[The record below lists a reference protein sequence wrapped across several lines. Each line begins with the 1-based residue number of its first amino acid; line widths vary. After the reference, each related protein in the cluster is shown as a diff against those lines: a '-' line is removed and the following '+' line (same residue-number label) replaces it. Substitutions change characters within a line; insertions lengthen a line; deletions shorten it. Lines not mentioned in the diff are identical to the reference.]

1 MKTEMNK
8 EKEKLKKG
16 KREVDRGS
24 PVPKL
29 HGPSNLPEP
38 LLSPLSFFF

>member
-8 EKEKLKKG
+8 EKEEIKKG

-24 PVPKL
+24 PVPKH

-38 LLSPLSFFF
+38 LLSLLSFFF

>member
-1 MKTEMNK
+1 MNK
-8 EKEKLKKG
+8 EKEEKKG

-24 PVPKL
+24 PVPKH